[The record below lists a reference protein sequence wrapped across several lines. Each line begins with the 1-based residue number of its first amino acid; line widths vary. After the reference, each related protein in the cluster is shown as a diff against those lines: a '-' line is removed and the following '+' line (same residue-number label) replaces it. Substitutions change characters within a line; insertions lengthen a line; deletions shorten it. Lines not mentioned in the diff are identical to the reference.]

1 MRLKYFKKW
10 YLIFSFI
17 LSLFIVFVTIL
28 GFTSVSKEIKEPL
41 DAAAHYILWFY
52 VIELV
57 ALFFLAKDA
66 RTFFKEQWLS
76 LLAVGTSIS
85 ATQILEGVYGI
96 GSLTGLKALKGIKS
110 FKSFKLF
117 KVTKGVKLVK
127 SYKIGKKA
135 SKAAKEVNV
144 LEKSANS

>member
-1 MRLKYFKKW
+1 MGLKQFKKW

-17 LSLFIVFVTIL
+17 LSIFIVFVTIL
-28 GFTSVSKEIKEPL
+28 SFTSVSKDVKAPL
-41 DAAAHYILWFY
+41 DAIAHYILWFY
-52 VIELV
+52 VIELA
-57 ALFFLAKDA
+57 ALFLLAKDA

-85 ATQILEGVYGI
+85 ATQLLEGVVGI
-96 GSLTGLKALKGIKS
+96 GSLTGLKAFKGVKS

-117 KVTKGVKLVK
+117 KFTKGMKLVK

-135 SKAAKEVNV
+135 SKAAKEVDL
-144 LEKSANS
+144 LEKS